1 MKLKAKFNN
10 DEILLATILGA
21 IEKIDLNSALKDK
34 DLKFKENVYTIVEE
48 FTYWLSD
55 IVESSTVDFSHT
67 VRDVD

>member
-10 DEILLATILGA
+10 DELLLATILGA
-21 IEKIDLNSALKDK
+21 IEKIDLNNAFKDK
-34 DLKFKENVYTIVEE
+34 DLKFKENVYTVVQE

-55 IVESSTVDFSHT
+55 VVETSVVDYSHT